1 MSSQASTLSRFS
13 RETAY
18 LVGDFAALSVPAAFG
33 YIDNI
38 YGRVGQTFRLR
49 GHIEIQNAIDSR
61 SETDD
66 WSDILNHELDILDRP
81 KTLEAVMSLIIKCA
95 IFWLKVDKPS
105 RARERKNANFF
116 AFWVAPKVGPKF
128 QWRDTCV
135 RKPQNDLTGGLINLS
150 VN

>member
-49 GHIEIQNAIDSR
+49 GNIEIQNAIDSR

-66 WSDILNHELDILDRP
+66 
-81 KTLEAVMSLIIKCA
+81 
-95 IFWLKVDKPS
+95 
-105 RARERKNANFF
+105 
-116 AFWVAPKVGPKF
+116 
-128 QWRDTCV
+128 
-135 RKPQNDLTGGLINLS
+135 
-150 VN
+150 